1 MQSLGRRFRR
11 HLEGRWQRGLCII
24 LPCIFMP
31 YGKNVVTLQNGV
43 SCPLA
48 TDGDSL
54 PGLPYYSLK
63 TKTRNMNIEQ
73 QLTADVRAAIKALY
87 GQEVP
92 DNLLQLQKTKREFEG
107 HLTLVT
113 FPLLRISR
121 KKPEE
126 TAQEIGQYLQENSD
140 AVAAFNVVKGFLN
153 LVVAPQK
160 WVELLEVID
169 ADDHYGFVKP
179 TEASPLVMIE
189 YSSPNTNKPLH
200 LGHVR
205 NNLLG
210 WSLSQ
215 IMEANGNRVVKTNIV
230 NDRGIHICKSML
242 AWLKY
247 GNGETPQSSGKKGD
261 HLIGDYYVAFDKH
274 YREQVKEL
282 KAKFIAEGIAEEEAE
297 TRAKN
302 EAPLIVEAHEMLVKW
317 EQGDKEVRDLW
328 RKMNSWVYE
337 GFDETYKA
345 LGVGFDKIYYE
356 SDTYLE
362 GKEKVDE
369 GLKKGIF
376 YRRPD
381 GSVWADLTK
390 EGLDEKL
397 LLRADGTS
405 VYMTQDIGT
414 AKLRFQDYPIDKMI
428 YVVGNEQNYHF
439 QVLSILLDK
448 LGFEWGKSLVHFSYG
463 MVELPN
469 GKMKSREGTVVDADE
484 LVAEMV
490 RQARKTADESGKF
503 ADMPEEEKAQVARIV
518 GMGALKYFL
527 LKVDARKNM
536 LFNPEESIDFNGN
549 TGPFIQYTY
558 ARIRSILRKA
568 AEAGIE
574 VPAQLPTD
582 VELSVK
588 EEALVQH
595 VADFANVVR
604 QAGQEYSP
612 SSVAAYCY
620 DLVKEYN
627 QFYHD
632 FSILREED
640 AKKRAFRLVLSKNV
654 AKVVRLGMSLLGI
667 EMPERM

>member
-1 MQSLGRRFRR
+1 
-11 HLEGRWQRGLCII
+11 
-24 LPCIFMP
+24 
-31 YGKNVVTLQNGV
+31 
-43 SCPLA
+43 
-48 TDGDSL
+48 
-54 PGLPYYSLK
+54 
-63 TKTRNMNIEQ
+63 MNIEQ

-328 RKMNSWVYE
+328 RKMNAWVYE

-469 GKMKSREGTVVDADE
+469 GKMKSREGTVVDADD

-640 AKKRAFRLVLSKNV
+640 TKKRAFRLVLSKNV